1 MNTTK
6 ILFSKNILIIL
17 LLPLS
22 FFACKSNDKKK
33 SAFTGTVKT
42 VKPKIEP
49 VEPASNAAVT
59 KAPIINITDTIAAKK
74 IVLYVKDSAATS
86 ERISQK
92 LAQIYGLKLGEVI
105 KMNKIKV
112 TGAPIAWYKSQKA
125 PYFFEAG
132 FPIDKKPA
140 KLPKNFFV
148 KNIGGDSAVVAHF
161 FGPYN
166 ITSMAYEALDD
177 WLKSRKKKKLGAAY
191 EIYVGDPFD
200 KEGKPL
206 DPYRVQ
212 TDIIQPY
219 H

>member
-1 MNTTK
+1 M
-6 ILFSKNILIIL
+6 
-17 LLPLS
+17 PLS
-22 FFACKSNDKKK
+22 FFACKSSDKKQVL
-33 SAFTGTVKT
+33 ATDTLKT
-42 VKPKIEP
+42 VKQKIEP
-49 VEPASNAAVT
+49 AEPASKATVT

-74 IVLYVKDSAATS
+74 IVLYVKDSAATPG
-86 ERISQK
+86 RISQK
-92 LAQIYGLKLGEVI
+92 LAQIYGFKLGEVI
-105 KMNKIKV
+105 KMNKLKV

-132 FPIDKKPA
+132 FSVDKKPA

-148 KNIGGDSAVVAHF
+148 RNIGGDSAVVAHF

-191 EIYVGDPFD
+191 EIYVGNPLD
-200 KEGKPL
+200 KQGKPL